1 MEPRIWFT
9 MKPLKMVVGIR
20 AGFFL
25 KNSSSS
31 VTIVDG
37 QVTVTVMLVTFLD
50 VDDRIIMLTTLFV
63 MSVIFSMY

>member
-1 MEPRIWFT
+1 MD
-9 MKPLKMVVGIR
+9 VGIR

-25 KNSSSS
+25 KVSSSS